1 METKLYKE
9 TNGTFVLLFFY
20 NDDVALE
27 TPIARVEVSPK
38 NPKELWIFEKF
49 YTALLNPD
57 GTEVKKN
64 A

>member
-9 TNGTFVLLFFY
+9 TNGKFVLLFFF

-27 TPIARVEVSPK
+27 TPVARVEVSPVK
-38 NPKELWIFEKF
+38 SSEVWIFEKF
-49 YTALLNPD
+49 YTALLDID
-57 GTEVKKN
+57 GKEIKKN